1 MFEFLVAFRYL
12 RLQKKAGAVLS
23 TAVISVFG
31 ISVGVFSLNTV
42 LAVMSG
48 FQTELSKTILGASP
62 HVLVSSYGGNT
73 EPPARVAG
81 KIEAVSGVES
91 ASAVV
96 YGMGLLVSQTSSR
109 WTSVTG
115 VDPATHSG
123 TTPARVSETDGRVFP
138 LLERGSVIPEETPI
152 LLGRSLAESLGVAEG
167 DVVTFV
173 SPRNTQK
180 PIGGNLRKH
189 LRTENMRVAGI
200 FKYGLAQ
207 FDSAAS
213 YVHIADANRFFE
225 NSAPVS
231 FEVLVEDPMKAET
244 AAGAVENALGFPFV
258 AQSWQEA
265 NARLF
270 SAIRLEKLGITV
282 FLGFIVVVASLS
294 VMSALLMMMIEKSRD
309 IAILRAAGATGRQVG
324 AVFVIMGAALGFAGT
339 FAGTAASLLVCYLLA
354 DSQAV
359 AGLIPFDPD
368 VYGISKFPVTIEPL
382 YFFIIGVASQLLC
395 VMSAFYPAYCA
406 RSGNPAAKLK
416 V

>member
-12 RLQKKAGAVLS
+12 RSQKKVRAVLS
-23 TAVISVFG
+23 TVVISIFG

-48 FQTELSKTILGASP
+48 FQTEISKTILGASP
-62 HVLVSSYGGNT
+62 HVLVSSYGDNIEKPGQIA
-73 EPPARVAG
+73 E
-81 KIEAVSGVES
+81 KIETVPGVGS

-115 VDPATHSG
+115 VHPATHSG
-123 TTPARVSETDGRVFP
+123 TAPTGVPETVGRVFP
-138 LLERGSVIPEETPI
+138 LLERGDVAPEEPPI
-152 LLGRSLAESLGVAEG
+152 LLGRSLAESLGVGKG
-167 DVVTFV
+167 DVVTFI
-173 SPRNTQK
+173 SPRDAKK
-180 PIGGNLRKH
+180 PISRNLRKQ

-207 FDSAAS
+207 YDAGAS
-213 YVHIADANRFFE
+213 YVHIEDANEFFE

-231 FEVLVEDPMKAET
+231 FEVLVEDPMEAEQT
-244 AAGAVENALGFPFV
+244 AGAVEDALGFPFV

-324 AVFVIMGAALGFAGT
+324 AVFVIMGAVLGFAGT
-339 FAGTAASLLVCYLLA
+339 FAGTAASLVVCYLLA
-354 DSQAV
+354 DSRAV

-382 YFFIIGVASQLLC
+382 YFLIVGVASQLLC
-395 VMSAFYPAYCA
+395 VISALYPAYCA